1 MKTKHVY
8 LVENLDEA
16 AQAVGAARHA
26 GLSDDD
32 IALVARHD
40 IQMDSIPE
48 SMLDSRTDFA
58 PAALQGAALGGATGL
73 VAGLIA
79 IAIPPIGMT
88 LIGAAAVA
96 GVGALAGTWSSA
108 MMGSALPDPVR
119 RKFEAEVESG
129 RILVVIDGEDEQLNA
144 AGTGIVAVGG
154 TRMPFEET
162 SALS

>member
-1 MKTKHVY
+1 MNTKHVY
-8 LVENLDEA
+8 LVENLDDA
-16 AQAVGAARHA
+16 AKAVGAARRGGIA
-26 GLSDDD
+26 EDG
-32 IALVARHD
+32 IALIARHD
-40 IQMDSIPE
+40 IELDAIPE
-48 SMLDSRTDFA
+48 GMLDSRTDFA
-58 PAALQGAALGGATGL
+58 PAALQGAAVGGATGL

-96 GVGALAGTWSSA
+96 AVGALAGTWSSA

-129 RILVVIDGEDEQLNA
+129 RILLVIDGEDEQLNA
-144 AGTGIVAVGG
+144 AGTGIIAAGG
-154 TRMPFEET
+154 IRMPFEEA

>member
-1 MKTKHVY
+1 MNTKHVY
-8 LVENLDEA
+8 LVENLDDA
-16 AQAVGAARHA
+16 AKAVGAARRGGIA
-26 GLSDDD
+26 EAC

-40 IQMDSIPE
+40 IELDAIPE
-48 SMLDSRTDFA
+48 GMLDSGTDFA
-58 PAALQGAALGGATGL
+58 PAALQGAAVGGATGL

-96 GVGALAGTWSSA
+96 AVGALAGTWSSA

-129 RILVVIDGEDEQLNA
+129 RILLVIDGEDEQLNA
-144 AGTGIVAVGG
+144 AGAGIVAVGG
-154 TRMPFEET
+154 IRMPFEET